1 MKMCEQILLISDR
14 YGAIAGIG
22 RKRVST
28 IVMNRG
34 SKLDD
39 IAEGGDLSTRTFERA
54 MQWFSDNWPEGQPW
68 PEGISRPSV
77 RIAPAL
83 EAAE

>member
-1 MKMCEQILLISDR
+1 MNMCAQILLVSDR
-14 YGAIAGIG
+14 YCAAAGIG

-39 IAEGGDLSTRTFERA
+39 IAAGADLSTRTFERA
-54 MQWFSDNWPEGQPW
+54 MQWFSNNWPTDAAW
-68 PEGISRPSV
+68 PEEVVRPALTTE
-77 RIAPAL
+77 IL